1 MNYGQ
6 VKRRALALA
15 QQYSIAGVPVKESYN
30 NQADAL
36 LKLPDLVNDAQLL
49 IATTARPIPAA
60 AALETLDREEQGSG
74 TLYWAPYDLWQVR
87 GSGVLDLTGPQ
98 PRRLPV
104 LAWLGERQFLLE
116 ADAPDGAVLEYY
128 RYPHSLGDAPGDDA
142 PLDNVPE
149 AQAAAAF
156 YAAAHLV
163 RDDDANAYSALYNEF
178 EARLARLTA
187 PVAAEQAEVTDAY
200 GGLYDG
206 VV

>member
-36 LKLPDLVNDAQLL
+36 LKLPDLVNDAQLM
-49 IATTARPIPAA
+49 IATTARPIPAS
-60 AALETLDREEQGSG
+60 AALETLDFERQGSG
-74 TLYWAPYDLWQVR
+74 VLYQTPYDLWQVR
-87 GSGVLDLTGPQ
+87 GSGVLDLTGTR

-104 LAWLGERQFLLE
+104 LAWLGERQFLME
-116 ADAPDGAVLEYY
+116 EGAPGGAVLEYY

-149 AQAAAAF
+149 AQAAVAL
-156 YAAAHLV
+156 YAAAQLV
-163 RDDDANAYSALYNEF
+163 REDDANAYAVLYNEF
-178 EARLARLTA
+178 ETRLGRLTV
-187 PVAAEQAEVTDAY
+187 PVTAETAETENAY
-200 GGLYDG
+200 GGWYDG
-206 VV
+206 VM

>member
-60 AALETLDREEQGSG
+60 AALETLDRERQGSG
-74 TLYWAPYDLWQVR
+74 VLYWAPYDLWQVR
-87 GSGVLDLTGPQ
+87 GSGVLDLTGAQ

-116 ADAPDGAVLEYY
+116 EGVPDGAVLEYY
-128 RYPHSLGDAPGDDA
+128 RYPHSLGDTPGDDA

-149 AQAAAAF
+149 AQAAVAF
-156 YAAAHLV
+156 YAAAQLV
-163 RDDDANAYSALYNEF
+163 REDDANAYAVLYNEF
-178 EARLARLTA
+178 ETRLGRLTA
-187 PVAAEQAEVTDAY
+187 PVTTEPVGAEDAY

-206 VV
+206 VM

>member
-60 AALETLDREEQGSG
+60 AALETLDRERRGG
-74 TLYWAPYDLWQVR
+74 GVLYWAPYDLWQVR
-87 GSGVLDLTGPQ
+87 GSGVLDLTGAQ

-116 ADAPDGAVLEYY
+116 EGVPDGAVLEYY

-149 AQAAAAF
+149 AQTAVAF
-156 YAAAHLV
+156 YAAAQLV
-163 RDDDANAYSALYNEF
+163 REDDANAYAVLYNEF
-178 EARLARLTA
+178 ETRLGRLTE
-187 PVAAEQAEVTDAY
+187 PVTTEPVGTEDAY

-206 VV
+206 VM